1 MTEHNETNI
10 QLGSIFYDSWGYDQ
24 TNVDFYEVTKVVS
37 AKTVEVMQISSYR
50 LDEDDEKVLPV
61 SQAYIGEPMRKRINK
76 WNGIAMAYGSAR
88 LWDGKPKYCTSFGN
102 GH

>member
-1 MTEHNETNI
+1 MTLHNDTKI

-37 AKTVEVMQISSYR
+37 DKTIEVTAISAQR
-50 LDEDDEKVLPV
+50 LDDNEERVIPV

-76 WNGIAMAYGSAR
+76 WKGISMTFGSAR
-88 LWDGKPKYCTSFGN
+88 LWDGQPKYCTAFGN